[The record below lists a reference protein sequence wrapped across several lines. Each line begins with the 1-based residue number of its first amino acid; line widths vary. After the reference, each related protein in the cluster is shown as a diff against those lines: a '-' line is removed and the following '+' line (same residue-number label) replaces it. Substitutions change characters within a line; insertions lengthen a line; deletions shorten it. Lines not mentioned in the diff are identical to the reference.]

1 MKDIPIKYIQE
12 RIELLQE
19 SKAYEDNLWGGKKRY
34 SIPSYMPIPELK
46 QCKNY

>member
-19 SKAYEDNLWGGKKRY
+19 SKAYEDNLWGGGRKDILY
-34 SIPSYMPIPELK
+34 HLIC
-46 QCKNY
+46 QFQN